1 MQCSSEQ
8 CSAVYFGVVY
18 YTVVQCSAVLCSDN
32 IVQCNALHSTAGAT
46 GCWKLLDWY
55 MNNASFQLEM
65 KHGKNQGK
73 LTTTMMNWLN
83 SYLFF
88 SFQKYLHSL
97 AGQYKPLGP
106 PTPLLTFVND

>member
-1 MQCSSEQ
+1 MQCSAEQ

-18 YTVVQCSAVLCSDN
+18 HTVVQCSAVLCSDN

-83 SYLFF
+83 SFLLF
-88 SFQKYLHSL
+88 HSKNIYIAWL
-97 AGQYKPLGP
+97 VNKNPSVP
-106 PTPLLTFVND
+106 PPPF